1 MEIAIRITI
10 SLGDAREGI
19 DRILDNPYFECLQ
32 RTATNQ
38 WESER
43 FDEDD
48 EDEADDLYELKETLT
63 HTLAGLDYDIEDIT
77 EFDTE
82 YLHFKDRRQESY

>member
-1 MEIAIRITI
+1 METAIRITI

-43 FDEDD
+43 FDD

-63 HTLAGLDYDIEDIT
+63 HTLARLDYDIEDIT
-77 EFDTE
+77 EFDIE
-82 YLHFKDRRQESY
+82 Y

>member
-1 MEIAIRITI
+1 METAIRITI

-38 WESER
+38 WKSER
-43 FDEDD
+43 FDDED

-63 HTLAGLDYDIEDIT
+63 HTLAGLDYDIEDI
-77 EFDTE
+77 E
-82 YLHFKDRRQESY
+82 Y

>member
-1 MEIAIRITI
+1 METAIRITI

-43 FDEDD
+43 FDDED

-63 HTLAGLDYDIEDIT
+63 HTLAGLDYEIEDIT
-77 EFDTE
+77 EFDIE
-82 YLHFKDRRQESY
+82 Y

>member
-1 MEIAIRITI
+1 METAIRITI

-43 FDEDD
+43 FDDED

-63 HTLAGLDYDIEDIT
+63 HTLAGLDYNIEDIT
-77 EFDTE
+77 EFDIE
-82 YLHFKDRRQESY
+82 Y

>member
-1 MEIAIRITI
+1 METAIRITI

-43 FDEDD
+43 FDDED
-48 EDEADDLYELKETLT
+48 EDEADDLYELKENLT
-63 HTLAGLDYDIEDIT
+63 NTLAGLDYDIEDIT
-77 EFDTE
+77 EFDIE
-82 YLHFKDRRQESY
+82 Y

>member
-1 MEIAIRITI
+1 METAIRITI

-19 DRILDNPYFECLQ
+19 NRILDNPYFECLQ

-43 FDEDD
+43 FDDED

-77 EFDTE
+77 EFDIE
-82 YLHFKDRRQESY
+82 Y

>member
-1 MEIAIRITI
+1 METAIRITI

-43 FDEDD
+43 FDDED
-48 EDEADDLYELKETLT
+48 EDEADDLYELKENLTNTLE
-63 HTLAGLDYDIEDIT
+63 GLDYDIEDIT
-77 EFDTE
+77 EFDIE
-82 YLHFKDRRQESY
+82 Y

>member
-1 MEIAIRITI
+1 METAIRITI

-32 RTATNQ
+32 RTASNQ

-43 FDEDD
+43 FDDED

-77 EFDTE
+77 EFDIE
-82 YLHFKDRRQESY
+82 Y

>member
-1 MEIAIRITI
+1 METAIRITI

-43 FDEDD
+43 FDDED

-63 HTLAGLDYDIEDIT
+63 HTLAGLDYDIENIT
-77 EFDTE
+77 EFDIE
-82 YLHFKDRRQESY
+82 Y

>member
-1 MEIAIRITI
+1 METAIRITI
-10 SLGDAREGI
+10 SLGNAREGI

-43 FDEDD
+43 FDDED

-77 EFDTE
+77 EFDIE
-82 YLHFKDRRQESY
+82 Y

>member
-1 MEIAIRITI
+1 METAIRITI
-10 SLGDAREGI
+10 SLGDEREGI

-43 FDEDD
+43 FDDED
-48 EDEADDLYELKETLT
+48 EDEANDLYELKENLT
-63 HTLAGLDYDIEDIT
+63 NTLAGLDYDIEDIT
-77 EFDTE
+77 EFDIE
-82 YLHFKDRRQESY
+82 Y

>member
-1 MEIAIRITI
+1 METAIRITI

-43 FDEDD
+43 FDDEE

-77 EFDTE
+77 EFDIE
-82 YLHFKDRRQESY
+82 Y

>member
-1 MEIAIRITI
+1 MATAIRITI

-43 FDEDD
+43 FDDED

-63 HTLAGLDYDIEDIT
+63 HTLAGLDCDIEDIT
-77 EFDTE
+77 EFDIE
-82 YLHFKDRRQESY
+82 Y

>member
-1 MEIAIRITI
+1 METAIRITI

-43 FDEDD
+43 FDDED

-63 HTLAGLDYDIEDIT
+63 HTLAGLDYDIEYIT
-77 EFDTE
+77 EFDIE
-82 YLHFKDRRQESY
+82 Y

>member
-1 MEIAIRITI
+1 METAIRITI

-43 FDEDD
+43 FDDED
-48 EDEADDLYELKETLT
+48 EDEADDLYELKENLT
-63 HTLAGLDYDIEDIT
+63 NTLAGLDYDIEDI
-77 EFDTE
+77 E
-82 YLHFKDRRQESY
+82 Y

>member
-1 MEIAIRITI
+1 METAIRITI

-19 DRILDNPYFECLQ
+19 NRILDNPYFECLQ
-32 RTATNQ
+32 RTATNK

-43 FDEDD
+43 FDDED

-63 HTLAGLDYDIEDIT
+63 HTLAGLDYDIENIT
-77 EFDTE
+77 EFDIE
-82 YLHFKDRRQESY
+82 Y

>member
-1 MEIAIRITI
+1 MGIPFST
-10 SLGDAREGI
+10 EGI

-43 FDEDD
+43 FDDED
-48 EDEADDLYELKETLT
+48 EDEADDLYELKENLT
-63 HTLAGLDYDIEDIT
+63 NTLAGLDYDIEDIT
-77 EFDTE
+77 EFDIE
-82 YLHFKDRRQESY
+82 Y

>member
-1 MEIAIRITI
+1 METAIRITI

-43 FDEDD
+43 FDDED
-48 EDEADDLYELKETLT
+48 EDEADDLYELKDTLT

-77 EFDTE
+77 EFDIE
-82 YLHFKDRRQESY
+82 Y

>member
-10 SLGDAREGI
+10 SLGDEREGI

-38 WESER
+38 WESEK
-43 FDEDD
+43 FDDED

-77 EFDTE
+77 EFDIE
-82 YLHFKDRRQESY
+82 Y

>member
-1 MEIAIRITI
+1 METAIRITI

-43 FDEDD
+43 FDDED

-63 HTLAGLDYDIEDIT
+63 HTLAGLDYDREDIT
-77 EFDTE
+77 EFDIE
-82 YLHFKDRRQESY
+82 Y

>member
-1 MEIAIRITI
+1 MATAIRITI
-10 SLGDAREGI
+10 SLSDAREGI

-43 FDEDD
+43 FDDED

-77 EFDTE
+77 EFDIE
-82 YLHFKDRRQESY
+82 Y

>member
-1 MEIAIRITI
+1 MKTAIRITI

-43 FDEDD
+43 FDDED
-48 EDEADDLYELKETLT
+48 EDEADDLYELKENLA

-77 EFDTE
+77 EFDIE
-82 YLHFKDRRQESY
+82 Y

>member
-1 MEIAIRITI
+1 METAIRITI

-43 FDEDD
+43 FDDED
-48 EDEADDLYELKETLT
+48 EDEADELYELKENLT
-63 HTLAGLDYDIEDIT
+63 NTLAGLDYDIEDIT
-77 EFDTE
+77 EFDIE
-82 YLHFKDRRQESY
+82 Y

>member
-1 MEIAIRITI
+1 MATAIRITI

-19 DRILDNPYFECLQ
+19 DRIMDNPYFECLQ

-82 YLHFKDRRQESY
+82 Y

>member
-1 MEIAIRITI
+1 METAIRITI

-19 DRILDNPYFECLQ
+19 NRILDNPYFECLQ

-43 FDEDD
+43 FDDED
-48 EDEADDLYELKETLT
+48 EDEADDLYELKENLT
-63 HTLAGLDYDIEDIT
+63 NTLAGLDYDIENIT
-77 EFDTE
+77 EFDIE
-82 YLHFKDRRQESY
+82 Y

>member
-1 MEIAIRITI
+1 METAIRITI

-38 WESER
+38 WERER
-43 FDEDD
+43 FDDED
-48 EDEADDLYELKETLT
+48 EDEADDLYELKETIT

-77 EFDTE
+77 ELDIE
-82 YLHFKDRRQESY
+82 Y

>member
-1 MEIAIRITI
+1 METAIRIAI

-43 FDEDD
+43 FDDED

-63 HTLAGLDYDIEDIT
+63 HTLAGLDYDIEDI
-77 EFDTE
+77 E
-82 YLHFKDRRQESY
+82 Y

>member
-1 MEIAIRITI
+1 METAIRITI

-43 FDEDD
+43 FDD

-77 EFDTE
+77 EFDIE
-82 YLHFKDRRQESY
+82 Y

>member
-1 MEIAIRITI
+1 METAIRITI

-43 FDEDD
+43 FDDED

-63 HTLAGLDYDIEDIT
+63 NTLAGLDYDIEDIT
-77 EFDTE
+77 EFDIE
-82 YLHFKDRRQESY
+82 Y

>member
-1 MEIAIRITI
+1 METAIRITI

-43 FDEDD
+43 FDD
-48 EDEADDLYELKETLT
+48 EEENEADDLYELKETLT

-77 EFDTE
+77 EFDIE
-82 YLHFKDRRQESY
+82 Y

>member
-1 MEIAIRITI
+1 METAIRITI

-19 DRILDNPYFECLQ
+19 NRILDNPYFECLQ

-43 FDEDD
+43 FDD
-48 EDEADDLYELKETLT
+48 EDEDESDDLYELKENLTNTLE
-63 HTLAGLDYDIEDIT
+63 GLDYDIEDIT
-77 EFDTE
+77 EFDIE
-82 YLHFKDRRQESY
+82 Y

>member
-1 MEIAIRITI
+1 METAIRITI

-19 DRILDNPYFECLQ
+19 NRILDNPYFECLQ

-43 FDEDD
+43 FDDED

-63 HTLAGLDYDIEDIT
+63 HTLAGLDYDIENIT
-77 EFDTE
+77 EFDIE
-82 YLHFKDRRQESY
+82 Y

>member
-1 MEIAIRITI
+1 METAIRITI

-43 FDEDD
+43 FDNED
-48 EDEADDLYELKETLT
+48 EDEADDLYELKENLTNTLE
-63 HTLAGLDYDIEDIT
+63 GLDYDIEDIT
-77 EFDTE
+77 EFDIE
-82 YLHFKDRRQESY
+82 Y

>member
-1 MEIAIRITI
+1 METAIRIII

-43 FDEDD
+43 FDDED

-77 EFDTE
+77 EFDIE
-82 YLHFKDRRQESY
+82 Y

>member
-1 MEIAIRITI
+1 METAIRITI
-10 SLGDAREGI
+10 SLGDAREGL

-43 FDEDD
+43 FDDED

-77 EFDTE
+77 EFDIE
-82 YLHFKDRRQESY
+82 Y

>member
-1 MEIAIRITI
+1 MATAIRITI

-19 DRILDNPYFECLQ
+19 DRIMDNPYFECLQ

-77 EFDTE
+77 EFDIE
-82 YLHFKDRRQESY
+82 Y

>member
-1 MEIAIRITI
+1 METAIRITI

-43 FDEDD
+43 FDDED

-63 HTLAGLDYDIEDIT
+63 HTLAGIDYDIEDIT
-77 EFDTE
+77 EFDIE
-82 YLHFKDRRQESY
+82 Y